1 MKKHAL
7 KIAPGHRIAYVT
19 DAAFTPANI
28 GEILALAAGADHLFI
43 EAAFASDD
51 ADIAFE
57 RRHLT
62 AAQAGGLARKARAK
76 RLTTFHYSP
85 RYQETPDRLRQE
97 AEAAFGGIDKQWV
110 WSHL

>member
-1 MKKHAL
+1 MPLAAL
-7 KIAPGHRIAYVT
+7 SGVVTVTPGQKIAYVT

-28 GEILALAAGADHLFI
+28 GKIVALASGADHLFI
-43 EAAFASDD
+43 EAAFASED

-62 AAQAGGLARKARAK
+62 AAQAGRLARQAGAK

-85 RYQETPDRLRQE
+85 RYQETPDRLRRE
-97 AEAAFGGIDKQWV
+97 AEAAFGEIDAGN
-110 WSHL
+110 